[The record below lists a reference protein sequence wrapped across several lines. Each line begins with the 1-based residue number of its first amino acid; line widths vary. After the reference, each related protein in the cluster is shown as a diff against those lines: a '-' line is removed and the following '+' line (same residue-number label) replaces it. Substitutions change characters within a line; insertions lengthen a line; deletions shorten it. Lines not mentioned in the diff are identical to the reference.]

1 MSSYATDGYHDL
13 HGFLREDSEGRG
25 ALCARACAHITL
37 HRGLARPSS
46 TSSLSRNDAKSAS
59 TLVMKHWMPVF
70 FYLFI

>member
-13 HGFLREDSEGRG
+13 HGFLRRG
-25 ALCARACAHITL
+25 ALCARACAHMTL

-59 TLVMKHWMPVF
+59 TLVMKHWLPVF